1 MRPAF
6 GQAEIKTFEALSNIG
21 KEPRLGKFSI
31 CDRIDAAF
39 NLLEYAVRLVV
50 ESRTTRKR
58 NPIKPATAVGYQSYV
73 DHWLIPNIGDMPLS
87 QVDNKTV
94 KGLVAKLAEAKLAPK
109 TIVDIV
115 AVAKM
120 VVASARD
127 DNGKR
132 LYPREWNHEF
142 IDLPVVKSKDQDT
155 PTVEAGEISD
165 ILSKASGRYRVL

>member
-1 MRPAF
+1 MA
-6 GQAEIKTFEALSNIG
+6 QAQ
-21 KEPRLGKFSI
+21 LG
-31 CDRIDAAF
+31 D
-39 NLLEYAVRLVV
+39 V
-50 ESRTTRKR
+50 
-58 NPIKPATAVGYQSYV
+58 
-73 DHWLIPNIGDMPLS
+73 PLS

-94 KGLVAKLAEAKLAPK
+94 KGLVTKLAEAKLAPK

-155 PTVEAGEISD
+155 PTVEAGEVPTFS
-165 ILSKASGRYRVL
+165 LRPVVGTGCFTPCLPERAFASVKPWQFG